1 MSVNQTVQ
9 QAGGS
14 SGSGHSTHNP
24 YTYIS
29 SQGRFRDTA
38 DDTAQESVDLLQ
50 MVPEARGSRVSD
62 TSTMQRSGAATLP
75 SSKVHCTNSPRRMR
89 MVLLPSDTEGEE
101 DSTNPLFH
109 TCGHSCSRDSSI
121 YYSRVNSGP
130 TSTLGT
136 TTPNTASCLQDN
148 QSNERED
155 GSAYFD
161 YLQFN
166 KRSVSNAYGSHPSLY
181 MHHKHVNCAEASKEY
196 FKCCKKNTN
205 TLRSTNST
213 SKLYSQFSKSFKR
226 KHDAGSR
233 TESDLDSAFSVAA
246 QNKLKKHKE
255 WTRIKR
261 LMFLVGILIGIVVA
275 LGGLVIGF
283 LVLTPK
289 QTGECNC
296 SFILSWSPLYLCCTV
311 TNFCAH
317 HRKL

>member
-1 MSVNQTVQ
+1 MSSSNS
-9 QAGGS
+9 QAVDRMERGG
-14 SGSGHSTHNP
+14 GAPTTGPHNP

-29 SQGRFRDTA
+29 SQQRFRDTTDEA
-38 DDTAQESVDLLQ
+38 AQESVDLLQ
-50 MVPEARGSRVSD
+50 MVPEARATRVTD
-62 TSTMQRSGAATLP
+62 TSVAGTMHRPGTQTLP
-75 SSKVHCTNSPRRMR
+75 GAKVHCTNSPRRMR

-121 YYSRVNSGP
+121 YYSRVNSAAP
-130 TSTLGT
+130 LGT

-148 QSNERED
+148 QTNERDD
-155 GSAYFD
+155 GSTYFD

-166 KRSVSNAYGSHPSLY
+166 KRAVSHAYGSHPSLY
-181 MHHKHVNCAEASKEY
+181 THHKHVNCAEASKEY

-205 TLRSTNST
+205 TLRSNST

-226 KHDAGSR
+226 KHGTETR
-233 TESDLDSAFSVAA
+233 TETELDTAFSIAN
-246 QNKLKKHKE
+246 QNKLKKHRE

-283 LVLTPK
+283 LVITPK
-289 QTGECNC
+289 ETGE
-296 SFILSWSPLYLCCTV
+296 
-311 TNFCAH
+311 
-317 HRKL
+317 